1 MWALVEGN
9 PSMRPDPVYTL
20 NARHQGSMRLPVGME
35 PRTLGF
41 QICQADGKPET
52 ASPASTATPT
62 STPIQTRGEEA
73 ASASAPSARSVP
85 GLAVWYSL
93 SLRNCPVPPNMVL
106 TSRRVQPPEETD
118 TKGVNR

>member
-20 NARHQGSMRLPVGME
+20 NAQHQGSMRLPVGME

-41 QICQADGKPET
+41 QICRADGKPET

-62 STPIQTRGEEA
+62 STPIQTRE
-73 ASASAPSARSVP
+73 RR
-85 GLAVWYSL
+85 LHLHQHRL
-93 SLRNCPVPPNMVL
+93 SLRSLGSQYGTYCL
-106 TSRRVQPPEETD
+106 
-118 TKGVNR
+118 